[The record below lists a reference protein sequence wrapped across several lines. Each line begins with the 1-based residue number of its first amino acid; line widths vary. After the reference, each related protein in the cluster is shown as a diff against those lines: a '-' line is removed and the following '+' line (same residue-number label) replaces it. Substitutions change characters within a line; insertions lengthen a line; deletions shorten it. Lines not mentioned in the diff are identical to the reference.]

1 MLELLAAGWGI
12 KKASIHPMPS
22 LYGKAWLV
30 YAEQGKKY
38 VLKEQFGHLLKAEH
52 AVLFC
57 LDAQK
62 MPVAVPVATAGGR
75 YHATFEK
82 RFYCLYPFLP
92 GDVVSDYFTAGAEKR
107 AYLFGKAIGK
117 LHLPCATAGIRPSRG
132 RVGAMADWLI
142 CRSSLSQRSWIA
154 NTWKRDRTLCV
165 STCWRKACPGI

>member
-62 MPVAVPVATAGGR
+62 CPLLCRWP
-75 YHATFEK
+75 
-82 RFYCLYPFLP
+82 LQ
-92 GDVVSDYFTAGAEKR
+92 AGA
-107 AYLFGKAIGK
+107 IM
-117 LHLPCATAGIRPSRG
+117 RPLKNVS
-132 RVGAMADWLI
+132 I
-142 CRSSLSQRSWIA
+142 
-154 NTWKRDRTLCV
+154 V
-165 STCWRKACPGI
+165 STRFSPVMW